1 MTSPYLTRQ
10 RDRWTRPNARL
21 FVRPDW
27 RRFVPQDQDEHPF
40 AFYENK
46 YRPDQPRV
54 PAGDPAGGRWMGS
67 GGGSGEATGNYAA
80 SDEAAVSA
88 GDPEDRVAD
97 AGTFLGQQVI
107 HPSNGGGKNCYYR
120 FSYGIVAWRMS
131 SAYMACPP
139 TLPWPAATHSPII
152 R

>member
-46 YRPDQPRV
+46 YRPISRAYRRAIPREGGGRV
-54 PAGDPAGGRWMGS
+54 P
-67 GGGSGEATGNYAA
+67 E
-80 SDEAAVSA
+80 EAAERQPA
-88 GDPEDRVAD
+88 TMQLQTR
-97 AGTFLGQQVI
+97 
-107 HPSNGGGKNCYYR
+107 
-120 FSYGIVAWRMS
+120 
-131 SAYMACPP
+131 PP
-139 TLPWPAATHSPII
+139 
-152 R
+152 